1 MARFAQDKLEEL
13 RDRANIVEV
22 IGTHVRLKRAG
33 RNYVGLCPFH
43 NEKTPS
49 FSVNAERGF
58 FHCFG
63 CGVGGTVFDFVM
75 RLEGL
80 NFPETVQSLARRYGV
95 TLPETQEPGAPPP
108 GEREAMYRA
117 NEFAA
122 TFFSHLLWK
131 TPAGEAARGYLK
143 ARSISEET
151 ARAFIL
157 GFAPTQPGVLANA
170 LKRRGL
176 LEGAIKAGLV
186 RGEGAALRDLFIGR
200 LMFPI
205 RDTQG
210 RVVAFGGRVLDE
222 RLPKYINSSESPI
235 YSKARNLY
243 GLYEGRQALA
253 RADRAIVVEGYF
265 DTIAVSQA
273 GFKEVVASL
282 GTSLTV
288 EQLRILARYTR
299 NVIACF
305 DGDEAGRKASMRAL
319 EIFLG
324 AGLLGRGIFIPS
336 GFDPDT
342 LILKRGAQS
351 FGELVASSELL
362 VNLFIAEER
371 TKGVSP
377 LAPLERKIESA
388 ERIAEKLRLIP
399 SEVEFN
405 LLVRKAVSVL
415 GLGPRE
421 EEVVRR
427 RAREKRTILKN
438 PESQSTKTPLDPI
451 RNAQILLLAV
461 ALRFPKL
468 RAKIINGLCIAD
480 SLDARLVHLIGTVC
494 ASDKPS
500 SDFAVEISSTLGE
513 PDKESL
519 TAYLLLRD
527 DKSDQSSANGGPF
540 TSIKEFQ
547 ELDEKLWPNG
557 TPAGTGLSEDER
569 ANAIVLSCL
578 VTLNRKVRDRRE
590 VAELLHAAK
599 EGSDTDAARKAQEV
613 IALRRGASGDPA

>member
-22 IGTHVRLKRAG
+22 IGTQVRLKRAG

-63 CGVGGTVFDFVM
+63 CGAGGTVFDFLM

-80 NFPETVQSLARRYGV
+80 TFPEAVQSLARRYGV
-95 TLPETQEPGAPPP
+95 TLPESQEPGAPPP

-122 TFFSHLLWK
+122 AFFGHLLWK

-143 ARSISEET
+143 RRSLSEET
-151 ARAFIL
+151 ARAFIVGL
-157 GFAPTQPGVLANA
+157 APAQPGMLANA

-176 LEGAIKAGLV
+176 LEGAIKAGLI
-186 RGEGAALRDLFIGR
+186 RRDGAGLRDLFIGR

-205 RDTQG
+205 RDAQG

-222 RLPKYINSSESPI
+222 RLPKYINSSESPV

-243 GLYEGRQALA
+243 GLYEARQALG

-265 DTIAVSQA
+265 DAIAVSQA

-288 EQLRILARYTR
+288 DQLRVLARYTR

-319 EIFLG
+319 EVFLG

-342 LILKRGAQS
+342 LIQERGAQT
-351 FGELVASSELL
+351 FGELVNGSELL
-362 VNLFIAEER
+362 VDMFVTEESKR
-371 TKGVSP
+371 GLS
-377 LAPLERKIESA
+377 LQAPIEQRLKA
-388 ERIAEKLRLIP
+388 AQRIGQTLRLIP
-399 SEVEFN
+399 DELEFN
-405 LLVRKAVSVL
+405 ALVAKTVDRLA
-415 GLGPRE
+415 LGPRE
-421 EEVVRR
+421 EQVIREQ
-427 RAREKRTILKN
+427 ARSHAGRLASAA
-438 PESQSTKTPLDPI
+438 PVAV
-451 RNAQILLLAV
+451 NA
-461 ALRFPKL
+461 R
-468 RAKIINGLCIAD
+468 
-480 SLDARLVHLIGTVC
+480 LDAGAKAELGILGVAIIRPELRPKILELAPLGGFDDQGLGALVVEVC
-494 ASDKPS
+494 ALPPS
-500 SDFAVEISSTLGE
+500 RNV
-513 PDKESL
+513 PDQWLFERLSQAQRERLSAL
-519 TAYLLLRD
+519 TMEAT
-527 DKSDQSSANGGPF
+527 F
-540 TSIKEFQ
+540 
-547 ELDEKLWPNG
+547 
-557 TPAGTGLSEDER
+557 ED
-569 ANAIVLSCL
+569 
-578 VTLNRKVRDRRE
+578 
-590 VAELLHAAK
+590 
-599 EGSDTDAARKAQEV
+599 SDTALKVLNDYIRAMTSDRKTARDVEAARRGAADASDGETAVNKAQEV
-613 IALRRGASGDPA
+613 IALRRGASHDPA

>member
-22 IGTHVRLKRAG
+22 IGTQVRLKRAG

-63 CGVGGTVFDFVM
+63 CGAGGTVFDFLM

-80 NFPETVQSLARRYGV
+80 TFPEAVQSLARRYGV
-95 TLPETQEPGAPPP
+95 TLPESQEPGAPPP

-122 TFFSHLLWK
+122 AFFGHLLWK

-143 ARSISEET
+143 RRSLSEET
-151 ARAFIL
+151 ARAFIVGL
-157 GFAPTQPGVLANA
+157 APAQPGMLANA

-176 LEGAIKAGLV
+176 LDGAIKTGLIRRDGAG
-186 RGEGAALRDLFIGR
+186 LRDLFIGR

-205 RDTQG
+205 RDAQG

-222 RLPKYINSSESPI
+222 RLPKYINSSESPV

-243 GLYEGRQALA
+243 GLYEARQALG

-265 DTIAVSQA
+265 DAIAVSQA

-288 EQLRILARYTR
+288 DQLRVLARYTR

-319 EIFLG
+319 EVFLG
-324 AGLLGRGIFIPS
+324 AGLLGRGIFVPS

-342 LILKRGAQS
+342 LIQERGAQT
-351 FGELVASSELL
+351 FDELVNHSELL
-362 VNLFIAEER
+362 VDMFVTEESKR
-371 TKGVSP
+371 GLS
-377 LAPLERKIESA
+377 LQAPIEQRLQA
-388 ERIAEKLRLIP
+388 AQRIGQTLRLIP
-399 SEVEFN
+399 DELEFN
-405 LLVRKAVSVL
+405 ALVAKTVDRLA
-415 GLGPRE
+415 LGPRE
-421 EEVVRR
+421 EKVIREQARS
-427 RAREKRTILKN
+427 RAGRPASAAAVEGN
-438 PESQSTKTPLDPI
+438 P
-451 RNAQILLLAV
+451 R
-461 ALRFPKL
+461 
-468 RAKIINGLCIAD
+468 
-480 SLDARLVHLIGTVC
+480 LDAGAKAELGILGVAIIRPELRPKILEVAPLGGFDDQRLGALVVDVC
-494 ASDKPS
+494 ALAPSRNVPDQWLFERLSQAQRERLSALTMEATFDDSD
-500 SDFAVEISSTLGE
+500 
-513 PDKESL
+513 
-519 TAYLLLRD
+519 TALKVLNDYIR
-527 DKSDQSSANGGPF
+527 AM
-540 TSIKEFQ
+540 TS
-547 ELDEKLWPNG
+547 
-557 TPAGTGLSEDER
+557 
-569 ANAIVLSCL
+569 
-578 VTLNRKVRDRRE
+578 DRRTARDVE
-590 VAELLHAAK
+590 
-599 EGSDTDAARKAQEV
+599 AARRGAADASDGETAVNKAQEV
-613 IALRRGASGDPA
+613 IALRRGASHDPA

>member
-33 RNYVGLCPFH
+33 RNHVGLCPFH

-80 NFPETVQSLARRYGV
+80 TFPEAVQSLARRYGV
-95 TLPETQEPGAPPP
+95 ILPETQEPGAPPP

-157 GFAPTQPGVLANA
+157 GLAPAQAGVLANA

-186 RGEGAALRDLFIGR
+186 RGDGGGALRDLFIGR

-205 RDTQG
+205 RDAQG

-265 DTIAVSQA
+265 DTTAVSQA

-282 GTSLTV
+282 GTALTV
-288 EQLRILARYTR
+288 EQLRMLSRYTR

-319 EIFLG
+319 EVFLG

-342 LILKRGAQS
+342 LIQERGAQS
-351 FGELVASSELL
+351 FGELVNNSELL
-362 VNLFIAEER
+362 VDMFVTEESKR
-371 TKGVSP
+371 GLS
-377 LAPLERKIESA
+377 LQAPIEQRLKA
-388 ERIAEKLRLIP
+388 AQRIGQTLRLI
-399 SEVEFN
+399 SDELEFN
-405 LLVRKAVSVL
+405 ALVAKTVDRLA
-415 GLGPRE
+415 LGPRE
-421 EEVVRR
+421 EKVIREQARS
-427 RAREKRTILKN
+427 RAGRPGAGGVIEGDTRLDAGAKAEIGILGVAIIR
-438 PESQSTKTPLDPI
+438 PELRPRILEMTPLD
-451 RNAQILLLAV
+451 RFDDERLG
-461 ALRFPKL
+461 ALVV
-468 RAKIINGLCIAD
+468 D
-480 SLDARLVHLIGTVC
+480 VC
-494 ASDKPS
+494 
-500 SDFAVEISSTLGE
+500 
-513 PDKESL
+513 SL
-519 TAYLLLRD
+519 TAAHD
-527 DKSDQSSANGGPF
+527 VPQ
-540 TSIKEFQ
+540 Q
-547 ELDEKLWPNG
+547 W
-557 TPAGTGLSEDER
+557 LSERLSQAQQARLSALTMESTFDDSATALRVLNDYIR
-569 ANAIVLSCL
+569 AM
-578 VTLNRKVRDRRE
+578 TKDRRTARDVE
-590 VAELLHAAK
+590 
-599 EGSDTDAARKAQEV
+599 AARRGAANTSDRETAVHKAQEV
-613 IALRRGASGDPA
+613 IALRRGASSDPV

>member
-13 RDRANIVEV
+13 RERANIVEV

-33 RNYVGLCPFH
+33 RNHVGLCPFH

-63 CGVGGTVFDFVM
+63 CGAGGTVFDFVM

-80 NFPETVQSLARRYGV
+80 TFPEAVQSLARRYGV
-95 TLPETQEPGAPPP
+95 TLPETHEPGAPPP

-122 TFFSHLLWK
+122 TFFGHLLWK
-131 TPAGEAARGYLK
+131 TPTGEAARGYLK
-143 ARSISEET
+143 TRSIGEET

-157 GFAPTQPGVLANA
+157 GLAPAQPGLLANA

-176 LEGAIKAGLV
+176 LEGAVNAGLI
-186 RGEGAALRDLFIGR
+186 RRDGSALRDLFIGR

-205 RDTQG
+205 RDAQG

-243 GLYEGRQALA
+243 GLYEARQAIA
-253 RADRAIVVEGYF
+253 RADRATVVEGYF
-265 DTIAVSQA
+265 DAIAVSQA

-288 EQLRILARYTR
+288 EQLRLLARYTR

-319 EIFLG
+319 EVFLG

-351 FGELVASSELL
+351 FGELVNNSELL
-362 VNLFIAEER
+362 VDMFATEESKR
-371 TKGVSP
+371 GLS
-377 LAPLERKIESA
+377 LQAPIEQRLKA
-388 ERIAEKLRLIP
+388 AQRIGQTLRLIP
-399 SEVEFN
+399 DELEFN
-405 LLVRKAVSVL
+405 ALVARTVDRLA
-415 GLGPRE
+415 LGPRE
-421 EEVVRR
+421 EKVIREQARSRAGRPGPPGVIEGNTRLDAGAKAEIGILGVAIIRPELRPRILEITPIGRFDDERLESLVVDVCSLPPSHGVPAQWLSERLPQEQ
-427 RAREKRTILKN
+427 RERLSALTM
-438 PESQSTKTPLDPI
+438 ESTFDDP
-451 RNAQILLLAV
+451 AT
-461 ALRFPKL
+461 ALRVL
-468 RAKIINGLCIAD
+468 NDYIRAMTKDRKTARGVEAARRGAAD
-480 SLDARLVHLIGTVC
+480 
-494 ASDKPS
+494 ASDRET
-500 SDFAVEISSTLGE
+500 AV
-513 PDKESL
+513 
-519 TAYLLLRD
+519 
-527 DKSDQSSANGGPF
+527 
-540 TSIKEFQ
+540 
-547 ELDEKLWPNG
+547 
-557 TPAGTGLSEDER
+557 
-569 ANAIVLSCL
+569 
-578 VTLNRKVRDRRE
+578 
-590 VAELLHAAK
+590 H
-599 EGSDTDAARKAQEV
+599 KAQEV
-613 IALRRGASGDPA
+613 IALRRGASNDPA

>member
-33 RNYVGLCPFH
+33 RNHIGLCPFH

-80 NFPETVQSLARRYGV
+80 NFPEAVQSLARRYGV

-131 TPAGEAARGYLK
+131 TSVGEAARGYLK
-143 ARSISEET
+143 ARAISEET

-157 GFAPTQPGVLANA
+157 GLAPAQPGVLANA
-170 LKRRGL
+170 LRRRGL
-176 LEGAIKAGLV
+176 LEGAIKTGLI
-186 RGEGAALRDLFIGR
+186 RGDGGALRDLFIGR

-205 RDTQG
+205 RDAQG

-222 RLPKYINSSESPI
+222 RLPKYINSAESPI

-265 DTIAVSQA
+265 DAIAVSQA

-288 EQLRILARYTR
+288 EQLRMLARYTR

-351 FGELVASSELL
+351 FGELVNNSELL
-362 VNLFIAEER
+362 VDMFVTEESKR
-371 TKGVSP
+371 GLS
-377 LAPLERKIESA
+377 LQAPIEQRLKA
-388 ERIAEKLRLIP
+388 AQRIGQTLRLI
-399 SEVEFN
+399 SDELEFN
-405 LLVRKAVSVL
+405 ALVAKTVDRLA
-415 GLGPRE
+415 LGPRE
-421 EEVVRR
+421 EKVIREQARSRAGRPGAPDAIEGDTRLDAGAKAEIGILGVAIIRPELRPRILEMAPIDRFDDERLGALVVDICSLAAAHNIPQEWLSERLSQAQQ
-427 RAREKRTILKN
+427 ARLSALTM
-438 PESQSTKTPLDPI
+438 ESTFDDSAT
-451 RNAQILLLAV
+451 
-461 ALRFPKL
+461 ALRVL
-468 RAKIINGLCIAD
+468 NDYIRAM
-480 SLDARLVHLIGTVC
+480 
-494 ASDKPS
+494 
-500 SDFAVEISSTLGE
+500 
-513 PDKESL
+513 
-519 TAYLLLRD
+519 
-527 DKSDQSSANGGPF
+527 
-540 TSIKEFQ
+540 TS
-547 ELDEKLWPNG
+547 
-557 TPAGTGLSEDER
+557 
-569 ANAIVLSCL
+569 
-578 VTLNRKVRDRRE
+578 DRRTARDVE
-590 VAELLHAAK
+590 
-599 EGSDTDAARKAQEV
+599 AARRGAANTSDGETAIHKAQEV
-613 IALRRGASGDPA
+613 IALRRGASSDPV

>member
-33 RNYVGLCPFH
+33 RNHVGLCPFH

-80 NFPETVQSLARRYGV
+80 TFPEAVQSLARRYGV
-95 TLPETQEPGAPPP
+95 SLPETQEPGAPPP

-131 TPAGEAARGYLK
+131 TPAGETARGYLK

-157 GFAPTQPGVLANA
+157 GLAPAQAGVLANA

-176 LEGAIKAGLV
+176 LDGAIKAGLV
-186 RGEGAALRDLFIGR
+186 RGDGAALRDLFIGR

-205 RDTQG
+205 RDAQG

-243 GLYEGRQALA
+243 GLYEARQALA

-265 DTIAVSQA
+265 DAIAVSQA

-288 EQLRILARYTR
+288 EQLRMLARYTR

-319 EIFLG
+319 EVFLG

-342 LILKRGAQS
+342 LIQERGAQS
-351 FGELVASSELL
+351 FGELIGQAELL
-362 VNLFIAEER
+362 IDFFVREQAAAA
-371 TKGVSP
+371 GGS
-377 LAPLERKIESA
+377 IE
-388 ERIAEKLRLIP
+388 
-399 SEVEFN
+399 
-405 LLVRKAVSVL
+405 
-415 GLGPRE
+415 
-421 EEVVRR
+421 R
-427 RAREKRTILKN
+427 RARAAERVAEILRLVAN
-438 PESQSTKTPLDPI
+438 PFEFD
-451 RNAQILLLAV
+451 LLARKAS
-461 ALRFPKL
+461 ALFGVNEEELRKLARRTRGKGENRPYSEELRPAPKELGSTAELALLAIALAHPEL
-468 RAKIINGLCIAD
+468 RAEIFAAQPFD
-480 SLDARLVHLIGTVC
+480 FFDDALLR
-494 ASDKPS
+494 D
-500 SDFAVEISSTLGE
+500 
-513 PDKESL
+513 
-519 TAYLLLRD
+519 LLLRVCE
-527 DKSDQSSANGGPF
+527 SHGG
-540 TSIKEFQ
+540 
-547 ELDEKLWPNG
+547 LD
-557 TPAGTGLSEDER
+557 AFSEDLNTVSESQR
-569 ANAIVLSCL
+569 KALFQSLADETTAPSQTSTKPFEGFNNPHLQKVYLEKMVENAPDWAGGEVAKIPGRTIRDSVNILL
-578 VTLNRKVRDRRE
+578 KRQRDRQSE
-590 VAELLHAAK
+590 N
-599 EGSDTDAARKAQEV
+599 
-613 IALRRGASGDPA
+613 LRRQDPLQAIETLGLERRKRDGRLV